1 MTTEAASQRLNYMDK
16 KSRAISSRASRTILA
31 PSGASISGPGGVT
44 TITIPGNQVATFMD
58 WQNSYLR
65 FTVKNNSTDKKITL
79 ESAWALIATLEILA
93 DGQTVSAIQN
103 YGAAV
108 HQYLKSEVGYD
119 WSLGLGKGLAGIE
132 QDIPFG
138 ASSSRTLSIPLPL
151 NALWGCNKYIP
162 LGGRSSLQ
170 VRITWQEAA
179 TAYVSEST
187 LQEAVVYGPIDFI
200 ASTIRLSSEA
210 NALVN
215 ANCGGRYELI
225 TSDTRCATGLHNV
238 GSSTSMSTNC
248 GFSFSSLNRV
258 SFSFYPT
265 YRGSP
270 LVRSVGNLGCGGLKN
285 VSLAINGEEYP
296 RKRVE
301 VSGTN
306 ISESMAEL
314 CIAHRSLA
322 DFNHN
327 SQLSES
333 SYYLTNPL
341 GTLVGKPLQPDNDTT
356 GSFVG
361 MLDTESMLPHGDNL
375 YSGLS
380 TLGSVV
386 QLVGDTLVTA
396 NAPEN
401 QVLIFADYT
410 MAMTL
415 DMNGTQTWVVSI

>member
-44 TITIPGNQVATFMD
+44 TISIPGNQVATFLD
-58 WQNSYLR
+58 FQNSYLR
-65 FTVKNNSTDKKITL
+65 FTVKNNSPDKKITL

-132 QDIPFG
+132 QDIAAGDPQ
-138 ASSSRTLSIPLPL
+138 TLSIPLPL
-151 NALWGCNKYIP
+151 NALFGSNKYIP
-162 LGGRSSLQ
+162 LGGRSTLQ
-170 VRITWQEAA
+170 IRITWQEAA
-179 TAYVSEST
+179 TAYVSEDA
-187 LQEAVVYGPIDFI
+187 LIEAVVYGPIDFI

-238 GSSTSMSTNC
+238 NTSTSMNVSC

-265 YRGSP
+265 YRGSAV
-270 LVRSVGNLGCGGLKN
+270 VRSVGNLGCGGIKN
-285 VSLAINGEEYP
+285 VSIAINGEEYP

-301 VSGTN
+301 ISATN

-327 SQLSES
+327 SQLSAA
-333 SYYLTNPL
+333 SYYKSNPAGTLATPL
-341 GTLVGKPLQPDNDTT
+341 GPDNATT
-356 GSFVG
+356 GSFVC

-386 QLVGDTLVTA
+386 QLVADTTA
-396 NAPEN
+396 TGAGGEN

>member
-31 PSGASISGPGGVT
+31 PSGSSVSGPGGVT

-65 FTVKNNSTDKKITL
+65 FTVKNNSADKKITL
-79 ESAWALIATLEILA
+79 ESAWALIGTLEILA

-119 WSLGLGKGLAGIE
+119 WAFGVGKGLAGIE
-132 QDIPFG
+132 QEIDHG
-138 ASSSRTLSIPLPL
+138 ALGSRTLSIPLPL
-151 NALWGCNKYIP
+151 NSLWGCNKYIP

-179 TAYVSEST
+179 TAYVSET
-187 LQEAVVYGPIDFI
+187 ALEEAVVYGPIDFI

-225 TSDTRCATGLHNV
+225 TTDTRCATGLHNV
-238 GSSTSMSTNC
+238 ASSTSMSTNC

-270 LVRSVGNLGCGGLKN
+270 LVRSVGNLGCGGIKN
-285 VSLAINGEEYP
+285 VSLSINGEEYP

-301 VSGTN
+301 VSATN
-306 ISESMAEL
+306 VSESIAEL

-327 SQLSES
+327 SQLNVE
-333 SYYLTNPL
+333 SYYLPNPP
-341 GTLVGKPLQPDNDTT
+341 GTSVDTPLEPKISPLARLLVC
-356 GSFVG
+356 SI
-361 MLDTESMLPHGDNL
+361 
-375 YSGLS
+375 LS
-380 TLGSVV
+380 
-386 QLVGDTLVTA
+386 
-396 NAPEN
+396 PCCH
-401 QVLIFADYT
+401 IPKI
-410 MAMTL
+410 
-415 DMNGTQTWVVSI
+415 SIAG